1 MRHALLA
8 QRVESRLRQ
17 IQPGRHGRAAP
28 RLGIRRSDQW
38 TLRSRRWMPKM
49 TRAASGTKKM
59 SKAPCPPLPPV
70 CDAPEFGAGAL
81 GGNGGN
87 GRGAFG
93 AAGRCDRPLDPE
105 LCWDEWT
112 VDRATA
118 RAELELVSAVAV
130 ALVRSSTR
138 RNALRLIV
146 ERDAWVT
153 TFDLGSC
160 ADCSRSCWAA
170 GPAFS
175 GQPAAPASGVGGI
188 GSCATTISTG
198 PAATRVA
205 GSPVDAN
212 GEMVSSVAGD
222 SGGDVV

>member
-1 MRHALLA
+1 
-8 QRVESRLRQ
+8 
-17 IQPGRHGRAAP
+17 
-28 RLGIRRSDQW
+28 
-38 TLRSRRWMPKM
+38 M

-146 ERDAWVT
+146 ERDTWLT

-160 ADCSRSCWAA
+160 ADCSRSCWVT

>member
-1 MRHALLA
+1 
-8 QRVESRLRQ
+8 
-17 IQPGRHGRAAP
+17 
-28 RLGIRRSDQW
+28 
-38 TLRSRRWMPKM
+38 M

-160 ADCSRSCWAA
+160 ADCSRSCWAT

-188 GSCATTISTG
+188 GSGVTRSSIG
-198 PAATRVA
+198 PAPRAVG
-205 GSPVDAN
+205 GSALDAW
-212 GEMVSSVAGD
+212 GAVVFSVGC
-222 SGGDVV
+222 DVG